1 MQIMSFHGSS
11 VSSKKEKRKKEKKG
25 RNVTLANVEEKKTFI
40 EGISAAVQ
48 WREFSIV
55 RKCKW
60 AARNLVPVNINK
72 IRLVSSGNV
81 SYFRGAQ
88 IKFGC
93 EIHAHADSAQS
104 WGHFCWEERIKAT
117 PLKWMLKMSHRFT
130 HVAREL
136 LQSKTVSGRDH
147 SVNCFIYLK

>member
-1 MQIMSFHGSS
+1 MQIMSLQGSS
-11 VSSKKEKRKKEKKG
+11 VSSKKEKMKKGKKG

-48 WREFSIV
+48 WKEFSIV
-55 RKCKW
+55 GKCKR

-72 IRLVSSGNV
+72 VRLVSSGNV

-88 IKFGC
+88 LKFGC

-104 WGHFCWEERIKAT
+104 
-117 PLKWMLKMSHRFT
+117 
-130 HVAREL
+130 
-136 LQSKTVSGRDH
+136 
-147 SVNCFIYLK
+147 